1 MKRKILSVLS
11 VLMAVLMALTA
22 LAACEKTPAGADSSG
37 GGGESLSTEQSGE
50 PSVSESGGGSGAQT
64 GTEGENKEPIQKIT
78 AIVLSNSFATY
89 GIEPTFSEDF
99 AKASFLGYFAPM
111 LVTLADYDD
120 FDSDSISAEEA
131 FDCFETFL
139 SESRDKITNYD
150 EIPIK
155 YEEYLQYYPAEIV
168 EDFVLKRFGTA
179 AESMKKLPSYNG
191 ELDAYERLYY
201 GGITKGKAEI
211 TAVRLSEPNCEIDF
225 SCRGFLHSTETISGT
240 AVMKYTD
247 GGFVLSGIQFG

>member
-1 MKRKILSVLS
+1 MKRKISSVLG
-11 VLMAVLMALTA
+11 VLMAVLMS
-22 LAACEKTPAGADSSG
+22 AAAFSACSKAPAGAENSG
-37 GGGESLSTEQSGE
+37 GSGESMEES
-50 PSVSESGGGSGAQT
+50 SESGAQT
-64 GTEGENKEPIQKIT
+64 STEGESKETIQKIT
-78 AIVLSNSFATY
+78 AIVLNDSFATY
-89 GIEPTFSEDF
+89 GIEPAFSEDF

-201 GGITKGKAEI
+201 GGITKGKAKI

-225 SCRGFLHSTETISGT
+225 LYSGFLHSTETISGT

-247 GGFVLSGIQFG
+247 GRFVLSGIRFD

>member
-1 MKRKILSVLS
+1 MKRKILSVLG
-11 VLMAVLMALTA
+11 VLMAVLMSTA
-22 LAACEKTPAGADSSG
+22 AFSACSKAPAGAENSG
-37 GGGESLSTEQSGE
+37 GSGESMEES
-50 PSVSESGGGSGAQT
+50 SESGAQT
-64 GTEGENKEPIQKIT
+64 STESESKEPIQKIT
-78 AIVLSNSFATY
+78 AIVLNDSFATY
-89 GIEPTFSEDF
+89 GIEPAFSEDF

-111 LVTLADYDD
+111 LVTLADYGDL
-120 FDSDSISAEEA
+120 DSDSISVEEA

-168 EDFVLKRFGTA
+168 EDFVLKCFGIAT
-179 AESMKKLPSYNG
+179 ESMKKLPSYDG

-201 GGITKGKAEI
+201 GGIAKGKAEI

-225 SCRGFLHSTETISGT
+225 LCNSFLHSTETISGT

-247 GGFVLSGIQFG
+247 GRFVLSGIRFD

>member
-1 MKRKILSVLS
+1 MKRKILSVLG
-11 VLMAVLMALTA
+11 VLMAVLMSTA
-22 LAACEKTPAGADSSG
+22 AFSACSKAPAGAENSG
-37 GGGESLSTEQSGE
+37 GSGESLS
-50 PSVSESGGGSGAQT
+50 ESSASDAQT
-64 GTEGENKEPIQKIT
+64 STEGESKEPIQKIT
-78 AIVLSNSFATY
+78 AIVLNDSFATY
-89 GIEPTFSEDF
+89 GIESAFSEDF

-111 LVTLADYDD
+111 LVTLADYGD
-120 FDSDSISAEEA
+120 FDSDSISVEKA

-168 EDFVLKRFGTA
+168 EDFVLKCFGIAT
-179 AESMKKLPSYNG
+179 ESMKKLPSYDG

-201 GGITKGKAEI
+201 GGIAKGKAEI

-225 SCRGFLHSTETISGT
+225 LCSSFLHSTETISGT

-247 GGFVLSGIQFG
+247 GRFVLSGIRFD

>member
-1 MKRKILSVLS
+1 MKRKILSVLA
-11 VLMAVLMALTA
+11 VLVAVLMSTVAFS
-22 LAACEKTPAGADSSG
+22 ACNKTPAGAENSG
-37 GGGESLSTEQSGE
+37 GSGESLSTEQSGE

-111 LVTLADYDD
+111 LVTLADYGD

-168 EDFVLKRFGTA
+168 EDFVLKCFGIAT
-179 AESMKKLPSYNG
+179 ESMKKLPSYDG

-201 GGITKGKAEI
+201 GGIAKGKAKI

-225 SCRGFLHSTETISGT
+225 SCSGFLHSTETISGT
-240 AVMKYTD
+240 ATMKYAD

>member
-1 MKRKILSVLS
+1 MKRKILSVLG

-22 LAACEKTPAGADSSG
+22 LAACEKTPAGA
-37 GGGESLSTEQSGE
+37 ENSGE

-64 GTEGENKEPIQKIT
+64 STEGESKEPIQKIT
-78 AIVLSNSFATY
+78 AIVLNDSFATY

-111 LVTLADYDD
+111 LVTLADYGD

-168 EDFVLKRFGTA
+168 EDFVLKCFGIAT
-179 AESMKKLPSYNG
+179 ESMKKLPSYDG

-201 GGITKGKAEI
+201 GGIAKGKAKI

-225 SCRGFLHSTETISGT
+225 SCSGFLHSTETISGT
-240 AVMKYTD
+240 ATMKYAD

>member
-1 MKRKILSVLS
+1 MKRKILSVLA
-11 VLMAVLMALTA
+11 VLMAVLMSTA
-22 LAACEKTPAGADSSG
+22 AFSACSKAPAGAENSG
-37 GGGESLSTEQSGE
+37 GSGESLSES
-50 PSVSESGGGSGAQT
+50 SESGAQT
-64 GTEGENKEPIQKIT
+64 STEGENKEPIQKIT
-78 AIVLSNSFATY
+78 AIVLNDSFATY
-89 GIEPTFSEDF
+89 GIEPAFSEDF

-111 LVTLADYDD
+111 LVTLADYGD
-120 FDSDSISAEEA
+120 FDSDSISVEEA

-168 EDFVLKRFGTA
+168 EDFVLKCFGTA
-179 AESMKKLPSYNG
+179 TESMKKLPSYDG

-201 GGITKGKAEI
+201 GGIVKGKAEI

-225 SCRGFLHSTETISGT
+225 LCSGFLHSTETISGT

-247 GGFVLSGIQFG
+247 GRFVLSGIRFD

>member
-1 MKRKILSVLS
+1 MKRKILSVLG

-22 LAACEKTPAGADSSG
+22 LAACEKTPAGA
-37 GGGESLSTEQSGE
+37 ENSGE

-64 GTEGENKEPIQKIT
+64 STEGESKEPIQKIT
-78 AIVLSNSFATY
+78 AIVLNDSFATY

-111 LVTLADYDD
+111 LVTLADYGD

-168 EDFVLKRFGTA
+168 EDFVLKCFGIAT
-179 AESMKKLPSYNG
+179 ESMKKLPSYDG

-201 GGITKGKAEI
+201 GGIAKGKAKI

-225 SCRGFLHSTETISGT
+225 SCSGFLHSTETISGT
-240 AVMKYTD
+240 ATLKYAD

>member
-1 MKRKILSVLS
+1 MKRKISSVLG
-11 VLMAVLMALTA
+11 VLMAVLMSTA
-22 LAACEKTPAGADSSG
+22 AFSACSKAPAGAENSG
-37 GGGESLSTEQSGE
+37 GSGESLSES
-50 PSVSESGGGSGAQT
+50 SENGAQT
-64 GTEGENKEPIQKIT
+64 STEGESKEPIQKIT

-247 GGFVLSGIQFG
+247 GRFVLSGIRFD

>member
-1 MKRKILSVLS
+1 MKRKILSVLG

-22 LAACEKTPAGADSSG
+22 LAACEKTPTGADSSG
-37 GGGESLSTEQSGE
+37 G
-50 PSVSESGGGSGAQT
+50 SGAQT
-64 GTEGENKEPIQKIT
+64 STEGESKEPIQKIT
-78 AIVLSNSFATY
+78 AIVLNDSFATY

-111 LVTLADYDD
+111 LVTLADYGD

-155 YEEYLQYYPAEIV
+155 YEEDLQYYPAEIV
-168 EDFVLKRFGTA
+168 EDFVLKCFGIAT
-179 AESMKKLPSYNG
+179 ESMKKLPSYDG

-201 GGITKGKAEI
+201 GGIAKGKAKI

-225 SCRGFLHSTETISGT
+225 SCSGFLHSTETISGT
-240 AVMKYTD
+240 ATMKYAD

>member
-1 MKRKILSVLS
+1 MKRKILSVLA
-11 VLMAVLMALTA
+11 VLMAVLMSTA
-22 LAACEKTPAGADSSG
+22 AFSACSKAPAGAENSG
-37 GGGESLSTEQSGE
+37 GSGESLSES
-50 PSVSESGGGSGAQT
+50 SESGAQT
-64 GTEGENKEPIQKIT
+64 STESESKEPIQKIT
-78 AIVLSNSFATY
+78 AIVLNDSFATY
-89 GIEPTFSEDF
+89 GIESAFSEDF

-111 LVTLADYDD
+111 LVTLADYGD
-120 FDSDSISAEEA
+120 FDSDSISVEKA

-168 EDFVLKRFGTA
+168 EDFVLKCFGIAT
-179 AESMKKLPSYNG
+179 ESMKKLPNYDG

-201 GGITKGKAEI
+201 GGIAKGKAEI

-225 SCRGFLHSTETISGT
+225 LCSGFLHSTETISGT
-240 AVMKYTD
+240 TAMKYTD
-247 GGFVLSGIQFG
+247 GRFVLSGIRFD

>member
-1 MKRKILSVLS
+1 MKRKVLSVLS
-11 VLMAVLMALTA
+11 VLMAVILSTAA
-22 LAACEKTPAGADSSG
+22 LAACEKTPAGA
-37 GGGESLSTEQSGE
+37 ENSGE

-64 GTEGENKEPIQKIT
+64 STEGESKEPIQKIT
-78 AIVLSNSFATY
+78 AIVLNDSFATY

-111 LVTLADYDD
+111 LVTLADYGD

-168 EDFVLKRFGTA
+168 EDFVLKCFGIAT
-179 AESMKKLPSYNG
+179 ESMKKLPSYDG

-201 GGITKGKAEI
+201 GGIAKGKAKI

-225 SCRGFLHSTETISGT
+225 SCSGFLHSTETISGT
-240 AVMKYTD
+240 ATMKYAD